1 MNYFISDLH
10 LGHENI
16 IKLTKRPFATIEEMN
31 EVLINNWNKV
41 VKEEDDV
48 YIIGDLFY
56 KSKDNIEDILSK
68 LKGNKYLILGNHDK
82 EWIDTIDHKKYFKVV
97 TELLTFDDGQ
107 RKVTLCHYPMVS
119 FEGRFH
125 IHGHIHGNVNDVFW
139 DTLKKMDKVLN
150 ASVEINNFKPVT
162 FDELLINNRKHK
174 ANN

>member
-82 EWIDTIDHKKYFKVV
+82 EWIDKIDHNKYFKVV

-119 FEGRFH
+119 FE
-125 IHGHIHGNVNDVFW
+125 
-139 DTLKKMDKVLN
+139 
-150 ASVEINNFKPVT
+150 
-162 FDELLINNRKHK
+162 
-174 ANN
+174 